1 MTQTLFA
8 FPVNRI
14 AAALS
19 CVWFTTADPAHPLAC
34 RWIARDELDA
44 GSRSSR
50 FTCPQF

>member
-1 MTQTLFA
+1 MSQPILA

-34 RWIARDELDA
+34 RWIARGELDA

-50 FTCPQF
+50 FAFPQF